1 MEGKKGYKVI
11 KELFMT
17 IMNTGNPV
25 DQIINTC
32 NKHLIATMLIPKN
45 IIHEQWDQTG

>member
-1 MEGKKGYKVI
+1 MEGKKGYKFI

-25 DQIINTC
+25 DQIITHVINT
-32 NKHLIATMLIPKN
+32 
-45 IIHEQWDQTG
+45 